1 MKVDIKNI
9 YKLLGASGY
18 DLYIFVV
25 LLKYIYLINKKLIT
39 MSYITKNSFL
49 ISNQQHY
56 YKLSKHVL
64 VHHNM

>member
-25 LLKYIYLINKKLIT
+25 LLKYKYIFNK
-39 MSYITKNSFL
+39 
-49 ISNQQHY
+49 
-56 YKLSKHVL
+56 
-64 VHHNM
+64 